1 MSICVDVNGICERL
15 ITFGFSWLCTIPCPW
30 NSGFSLKTVLK
41 LGFSILFLMSVFF
54 LCCCICY
61 YCVLLYCI
69 CCSGFGTYLLYVG
82 FRSVCGYFCI
92 FDFVVCLLQSCT
104 FYSLL
109 SCYMY
114 FLCGWVFFC
123 VWWNWFCPE
132 FLMYIQS
139 LIVFPPLVDLF
150 IYWNDYGCLGRFLL
164 YLLLNFWDEFCL

>member
-114 FLCGWVFFC
+114 FLCGWVFFVC
-123 VWWNWFCPE
+123 GGIGFVQSSWCISKVWLCFLPLLIYLSIGMIMAVLEDFSFTFC
-132 FLMYIQS
+132 
-139 LIVFPPLVDLF
+139 
-150 IYWNDYGCLGRFLL
+150 
-164 YLLLNFWDEFCL
+164 